1 MFFRLCS
8 LIIFYNK
15 RIVKYFPSIIKLV
28 GGIILSG
35 ILGFVGNVKRGA
47 FDELG
52 IHNQISKL
60 LNLLVDSRKPKR
72 KPSSFLL
79 KKELEKKPSGV
90 VVENRRIYLCVLL
103 KSSRNSLSM
112 LKLLLFLLKKL
123 KTEEE
128 TTY

>member
-1 MFFRLCS
+1 MFFRLYS

-28 GGIILSG
+28 GSIILSG

-52 IHNQISKL
+52 IHNQISKI

-79 KKELEKKPSGV
+79 KSRSKRKVLFLL
-90 VVENRRIYLCVLL
+90 VENRRIYLCVLF

-112 LKLLLFLLKKL
+112 LNLLLFLLKKL

-128 TTY
+128 IIY